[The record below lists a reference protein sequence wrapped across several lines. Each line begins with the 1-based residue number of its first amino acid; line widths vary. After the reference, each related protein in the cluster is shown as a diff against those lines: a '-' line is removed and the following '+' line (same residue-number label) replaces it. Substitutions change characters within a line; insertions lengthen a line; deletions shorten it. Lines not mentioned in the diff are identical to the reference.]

1 MEHASRCPRRI
12 GWWAAVLLGA
22 AALSPAQADLRVE
35 RTAVQAWTELI
46 EPVQLRSPRQI
57 ATWQLGQPP
66 GPMTA
71 VAADRTVTLAAAA
84 RQTPDG
90 FFQSVVT
97 HQRGWE
103 DSSGLRLATAGTQF
117 TVTITTNE
125 PDTPLVLDFL
135 FLGSQLQ
142 AGAHYGAG
150 RLQASATLLI
160 SAAISTAPFPV
171 VAPVWGFQ
179 DMLLLDTR
187 DAFDPPQVVVHDTL
201 GIGLP
206 TAHASAGW
214 TNFESWAVHDRDPMI
229 GTLDFGLLQPGQFF
243 ALTYFS
249 AVQIEAETTYLGHAH
264 AEVIDPFSLRDDPPL
279 QLQLRGLVL
288 PTPVGVV
295 PEPGTASQALAGL
308 LLLVLLAWRRQ
319 RRGSRRPLAAC
330 RAGAMRMTVHPACRA
345 GG

>member
-1 MEHASRCPRRI
+1 MEHKRRCGRGLR
-12 GWWAAVLLGA
+12 WWCAVLLGVASLPPA
-22 AALSPAQADLRVE
+22 AADLRVE
-35 RTAVQAWTELI
+35 RTAVQAWTELF
-46 EPVQLRSPRQI
+46 EPIQVQTPRQH

-71 VAADRTVTLAAAA
+71 VAADRTATLAAAA

-90 FFQSVVT
+90 FFQSTVT
-97 HQRGWE
+97 HQRGWN
-103 DSSGLRLATAGTQF
+103 DSSGLRIATAGTQF
-117 TVTITTNE
+117 TVTVTTNQ

-150 RLQASATLLI
+150 RMDARATLLI
-160 SAAISTAPFPV
+160 SAAISSAPFPV
-171 VAPVWGFQ
+171 VAPVWGF
-179 DMLLLDTR
+179 DDRLLLDTR
-187 DAFDPPQVVVHDTL
+187 DSFDPPSVVVHDTL

-249 AVQIEAETTYLGHAH
+249 TVQIQAETTYLGHAR

-279 QLQLRGLVL
+279 QLQLQGLAL
-288 PTPVGVV
+288 PSPVGVV
-295 PEPGTASQALAGL
+295 PEPAAAAQLLAGGL
-308 LLLVLLAWRRQ
+308 LLAWWLRRRQ
-319 RRGSRRPLAAC
+319 
-330 RAGAMRMTVHPACRA
+330 AGHGRLTWRHGRSPGNR
-345 GG
+345 